1 MSARLYL
8 DIETIPTEDP
18 SVMASIAD
26 SISPPGNISKAET
39 IAAWEAEKKPALVT
53 EAVARTALS
62 GLHGR
67 VCCIGWAWDDGAPKS
82 VLFPESEFTTLTT
95 AFARISLDAPQWG
108 NPVIIGHN
116 VANFDIRFLWQRA
129 FVHGAAVPSWL
140 PRNVKPWSNEV
151 FDTMAAWAGTGTI
164 SLDNLCKALGV
175 PGKGEVDGSMVAGM
189 WQRGEFDAIQEYCRS
204 DVERV
209 RNVHR
214 KMRLAF
220 GEAA

>member
-26 SISPPGNISKAET
+26 SISLPGNISKAET

-129 FVHGAAVPSWL
+129 FVHGAVVPSWL

-189 WQRGEFDAIQEYCRS
+189 WQRGEFDAIQGYCRS